1 MNGGRVS
8 VKLCDRS
15 DSKTQFLEE
24 LRKLNVRIG
33 QIVVNGPRKYAAS
46 HGDHLVRCALEAYK
60 HAQIANKTNY
70 QRGRNVEQAYR
81 IRREHFNE
89 ARGLVE
95 HIGSAAKVYFDL
107 MENIDGGGKDK
118 KKASGR
124 MEDVGMMCNK
134 IIGMLSAVMKSDTE
148 RYREYTR

>member
-1 MNGGRVS
+1 MS

-24 LRKLNVRIG
+24 LRLLNVRLG

-46 HGDHLVRCALEAYK
+46 HGDHLIRCGLEAYE
-60 HAQIANKTNY
+60 HAQIANKTNF

-81 IRREHFNE
+81 IRREHFNA
-89 ARGLVE
+89 ARGIVE
-95 HIGSAAKVYFDL
+95 HIGSAAKIYFDL
-107 MENIDGGGKDK
+107 MMNIDGGGKDK
-118 KKASGR
+118 NKAHGR
-124 MEDVGMMCNK
+124 MNEIGGMCNK
-134 IIGMLSAVMKSDTE
+134 IIGMLSAVMKSDTD